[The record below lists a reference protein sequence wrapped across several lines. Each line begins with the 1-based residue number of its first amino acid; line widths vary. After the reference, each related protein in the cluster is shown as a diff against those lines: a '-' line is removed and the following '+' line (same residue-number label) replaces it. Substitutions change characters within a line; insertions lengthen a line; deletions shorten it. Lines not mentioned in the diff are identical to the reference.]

1 MTFLLKDYCQKND
14 SRAADVPDLIE
25 AISEVATQQL
35 PSKTVVRHEDAG
47 PLGIGVISTVPVCA
61 RKTRQLSSGVRGVCR
76 NRLRID
82 PARRPAAMSNSKCSS
97 DRLGPEASWQ

>member
-25 AISEVATQQL
+25 AISEVAKQQL

-47 PLGIGVISTVPVCA
+47 THPFGHWSYFCCPGMRKKNPPVA
-61 RKTRQLSSGVRGVCR
+61 QRGPWSLQKSAP
-76 NRLRID
+76 N
-82 PARRPAAMSNSKCSS
+82 
-97 DRLGPEASWQ
+97 